1 MANIEKE
8 IYLNTLNEIKLRIVQ
23 SQNRAISSVNQEM
36 IILYW
41 EIGKI
46 IAKRQ
51 KDEGWGSA
59 VIPKLSQDIKNEFSK
74 IKGFSERNIKRMLR
88 FYKEYK
94 SARDNKKAIMP
105 QAVAQ
110 LKKLI
115 FSIPWSHNI
124 VLIEKIKDKLL
135 AEYSLEGIERPIGI
149 SEYNLSKALPKELKS
164 ALPTIEEIESE
175 LEGVKNANYRK

>member
-1 MANIEKE
+1 
-8 IYLNTLNEIKLRIVQ
+8 V
-23 SQNRAISSVNQEM
+23 
-36 IILYW
+36 
-41 EIGKI
+41 
-46 IAKRQ
+46 
-51 KDEGWGSA
+51 
-59 VIPKLSQDIKNEFSK
+59 
-74 IKGFSERNIKRMLR
+74 
-88 FYKEYK
+88 
-94 SARDNKKAIMP
+94 P